1 MNGDLSIGIA
11 NIFSTGFLTR
21 FVIDPRNSHRPV
33 NRFERRKHFD
43 AKRYS
48 RAKESSALYFCWMYG
63 CARLLSTEAPEL
75 NSQITLPL
83 FSLDDEGPVLT
94 RISIFLLL
102 FPTSPSCLSF
112 PPFCFKLF
120 RNGISAKEFLVPPFD
135 YAHN

>member
-1 MNGDLSIGIA
+1 MNGDFSTGIT

-21 FVIDPRNSHRPV
+21 FIIDSRNSHRLE
-33 NRFERRKHFD
+33 NRFERRKRFD

-83 FSLDDEGPVLT
+83 FSLDDEGP
-94 RISIFLLL
+94 RINSNFHLSSPFSDSSLLSIFSTLLL
-102 FPTSPSCLSF
+102 
-112 PPFCFKLF
+112 
-120 RNGISAKEFLVPPFD
+120 
-135 YAHN
+135 